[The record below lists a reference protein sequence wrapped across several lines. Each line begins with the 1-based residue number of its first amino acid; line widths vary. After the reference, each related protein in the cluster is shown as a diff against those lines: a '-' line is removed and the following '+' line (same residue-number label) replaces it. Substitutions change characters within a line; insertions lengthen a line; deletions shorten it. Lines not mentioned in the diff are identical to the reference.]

1 MGLITSGRPKGAPV
15 GAALTITE
23 IAQETGIPRSTVYR
37 DYDRARMLMALEIV
51 YAVLPRHVQRRWLR
65 NKLASA

>member
-1 MGLITSGRPKGAPV
+1 MALTTKGRPR
-15 GAALTITE
+15 GAAVGLSIRE
-23 IAQETGIPRSTVYR
+23 ISQETGIPRSTVYR
-37 DYDRARMLMALEIV
+37 DYDRARMLMTLEIV